1 MSNWVDVAI
10 GIYGESHLGTEP
22 TEGTDLIYSGV
33 CPPLSMN
40 DGQNDQH

>member
-40 DGQNDQH
+40 DGQNGQH